1 MEEKNK
7 LNKKIFTWIV
17 IAIALLLFIGAFFLG
32 QSLANKEDEV
42 TNKDIQE
49 ENESNKNEKS
59 KITYEELCDTEGNS
73 CLETLVVNGKEYFIR
88 YEKENDYALSING
101 KTINESRFSGDEDY
115 DRLISIEVYK
125 DIAIVAWYNGGP
137 VISVYN
143 LKDGN
148 PIQNIISGISVS
160 NEYNSMQLTDS
171 EDEYS
176 DYMDRKINIYEKE
189 IYKLEGN
196 KIVFNGYLSVNECH
210 TNSKNDIVAATYEL
224 EYLGDGKFKKPVM
237 TSSKTLEETGVCKDI
252 SSDEVTTKE
261 EAKVVAQRVYEYAY
275 DRINEGSNLI
285 SYMEDYEKEYKGDLV
300 SCQRMYFTVLES
312 SFTENA
318 ITHIKDNYAQKF
330 SGDDNYYLCDIWD
343 DGTNDFLD
351 TIFSST
357 DSGPRD
363 LKIVSF
369 TSDTIVAT
377 GQIK

>member
-1 MEEKNK
+1 
-7 LNKKIFTWIV
+7 
-17 IAIALLLFIGAFFLG
+17 
-32 QSLANKEDEV
+32 
-42 TNKDIQE
+42 
-49 ENESNKNEKS
+49 
-59 KITYEELCDTEGNS
+59 
-73 CLETLVVNGKEYFIR
+73 
-88 YEKENDYALSING
+88 
-101 KTINESRFSGDEDY
+101 
-115 DRLISIEVYK
+115 
-125 DIAIVAWYNGGP
+125 
-137 VISVYN
+137 
-143 LKDGN
+143 
-148 PIQNIISGISVS
+148 
-160 NEYNSMQLTDS
+160 
-171 EDEYS
+171 
-176 DYMDRKINIYEKE
+176 
-189 IYKLEGN
+189 
-196 KIVFNGYLSVNECH
+196 
-210 TNSKNDIVAATYEL
+210 
-224 EYLGDGKFKKPVM
+224 M

-377 GQIK
+377 GQIKCSGAANYTSCTEDVRPHNITFKKVNGIWKVDSFN